1 VENSSEKSTDVSSGV
16 VGFTFKWADRE
27 AGGVKLSPPTTTRD
41 GALRPGREG
50 GGHRATFI
58 LDGASRIITYK
69 AHE

>member
-1 VENSSEKSTDVSSGV
+1 MKNRPTSLLVLV
-16 VGFTFKWADRE
+16 VVFTFKWNGQIGKQE
-27 AGGVKLSPPTTTRD
+27 ELKLSPPTTRD

-50 GGHRATFI
+50 GGHRVTFI